1 LLKIIN
7 KNTVTNLFFITMI
20 KSFKE
25 NNIYT
30 ETVFE
35 YLNKFLNFL
44 QVEKK
49 YSSNTIEA
57 YDRDLFYFLKFF
69 SDLRQAEIDVNAL
82 ESISLFDLRKWL
94 SQRSLNHSNS
104 SNARAV
110 AVLRS
115 FFKFLKRHNLILNQ
129 EIDKLKTPKIIKPLP
144 RPVAIDDIKKIIDEI
159 AVIRKKDWHVKRD
172 QALIYMIYG
181 CGLRISEA
189 LSVRLIDIQNFEN
202 LVVMGKGKKQRIVPL
217 LEPVVEALK
226 KYFQI
231 CPYNFNFDVNN
242 PLRLKSI
249 FIKDNCKAMTRFDY
263 NGLLTLIRKKLNLS
277 EEITPHSFRHSFA
290 THLLQNGSD
299 LRVIQDL
306 LGHESLST
314 TQKYTKIDRVK
325 IIEAFQKYANR

>member
-1 LLKIIN
+1 
-7 KNTVTNLFFITMI
+7 
-20 KSFKE
+20 
-25 NNIYT
+25 
-30 ETVFE
+30 
-35 YLNKFLNFL
+35 L

-57 YDRDLFYFLKFF
+57 YHRDLVFFLNFF
-69 SDLRQAEIDVNAL
+69 SDLKQTKVDVDTL
-82 ESISLFDLRKWL
+82 ESLSLFDLRKWL
-94 SQRSLNHSNS
+94 SQRSLNHANS

-115 FFKFLKRHNLILNQ
+115 FFKFLKRRNLITNQ
-129 EIDKLKTPKIIKPLP
+129 EIDKLKTPKIVKSLP
-144 RPVAIDDIKKIIDEI
+144 RPVAIIDIKKIIEEI
-159 AVIRKKDWHVKRD
+159 AVIRKKEWHAKRD
-172 QALIYMIYG
+172 QALIYLVYG

-189 LSVRLIDIQNFEN
+189 LSVRMIDIQNFEN

-217 LEPVVEALK
+217 LEPVINALR

-231 CPYNFNFDVNN
+231 CPYNLNADLNN
-242 PLRLKSI
+242 PLRLQSI
-249 FIKDNCKAMTRFDY
+249 FLKDNGQAMTRFDY
-263 NGLLTLIRKKLNLS
+263 NQLITLIRRKLNLS
-277 EEITPHSFRHSFA
+277 EDITPHSFRHSFA

-325 IIEAFQKYANR
+325 IIEAFQKFANR

>member
-1 LLKIIN
+1 
-7 KNTVTNLFFITMI
+7 MI
-20 KSFKE
+20 ENFKE

-30 ETVFE
+30 QNVKQ

-57 YDRDLFYFLKFF
+57 YHRDLVFFLNFF
-69 SDLRQAEIDVNAL
+69 SDLKQTKVDVDTL
-82 ESISLFDLRKWL
+82 ESLSLFDLRKWL
-94 SQRSLNHSNS
+94 SQRSLNHANS

-115 FFKFLKRHNLILNQ
+115 FFKFLKRRNLITNQ
-129 EIDKLKTPKIIKPLP
+129 EIDKLKTPKIVKSLP
-144 RPVAIDDIKKIIDEI
+144 RPVAIADIKKIIEEI
-159 AVIRKKDWHVKRD
+159 AVIRKKEWHAKRD
-172 QALIYMIYG
+172 QALIYLVYG

-189 LSVRLIDIQNFEN
+189 LSIRMIDIQNFEN

-217 LEPVVEALK
+217 LEPVIDALK

-231 CPYNFNFDVNN
+231 CPYNLNADLNN
-242 PLRLKSI
+242 PLRLQNI
-249 FIKDNCKAMTRFDY
+249 FLKDNGQAMTRFDY
-263 NGLLTLIRKKLNLS
+263 NQLITLIRRKLNLS
-277 EEITPHSFRHSFA
+277 EDITPHSFRHSFA

-325 IIEAFQKYANR
+325 IIEAFQKFANR

>member
-1 LLKIIN
+1 
-7 KNTVTNLFFITMI
+7 MI
-20 KSFKE
+20 ENFKE
-25 NNIYT
+25 NNNYT
-30 ETVFE
+30 QNVKQ

-57 YDRDLFYFLKFF
+57 YHRDLVFFLNFF
-69 SDLRQAEIDVNAL
+69 SDLKQTKVDVDTL
-82 ESISLFDLRKWL
+82 ESLSLFDLRKWL
-94 SQRSLNHSNS
+94 SQRSLNHTNS

-115 FFKFLKRHNLILNQ
+115 FFKFLKRRNLITNQ
-129 EIDKLKTPKIIKPLP
+129 EIDKLKTPKIVKSLP
-144 RPVAIDDIKKIIDEI
+144 RPVAIADIKKIIEEI
-159 AVIRKKDWHVKRD
+159 AVIRKKEWHAKRD
-172 QALIYMIYG
+172 QALIYLVYG

-189 LSVRLIDIQNFEN
+189 LSIRMIDIQNFQN

-217 LEPVVEALK
+217 LEPVIDALK

-231 CPYNFNFDVNN
+231 CPYNLNADLNN
-242 PLRLKSI
+242 PLRLQSI
-249 FIKDNCKAMTRFDY
+249 FLKDNGQAMARFDY
-263 NGLLTLIRKKLNLS
+263 NQLITLIRRKLNLS
-277 EEITPHSFRHSFA
+277 EDITPHSFRHSFA

-325 IIEAFQKYANR
+325 IIEAFQKFANR

>member
-1 LLKIIN
+1 
-7 KNTVTNLFFITMI
+7 MI
-20 KSFKE
+20 ENFKE

-30 ETVFE
+30 QNVKQ

-57 YDRDLFYFLKFF
+57 YHRDLVFFLNFF
-69 SDLRQAEIDVNAL
+69 SDLKQTKVDVDTL
-82 ESISLFDLRKWL
+82 ESLSLFDLRKWL
-94 SQRSLNHSNS
+94 SQRSLNHANS

-115 FFKFLKRHNLILNQ
+115 FFKFLKRRNLITNQ
-129 EIDKLKTPKIIKPLP
+129 EIDKLKTPKIVKSLP
-144 RPVAIDDIKKIIDEI
+144 RPVAIIDIKKIIEEI
-159 AVIRKKDWHVKRD
+159 AVIRRKEWHAKRD
-172 QALIYMIYG
+172 QALIYLVYG

-189 LSVRLIDIQNFEN
+189 LSVRMIDIQNFEN

-217 LEPVVEALK
+217 LEPVINALR

-231 CPYNFNFDVNN
+231 CPYNLNADLNN
-242 PLRLKSI
+242 PLRLQSI
-249 FIKDNCKAMTRFDY
+249 FLKDNGQAMTRFDY
-263 NGLLTLIRKKLNLS
+263 NQLITLIRRKLNLS
-277 EEITPHSFRHSFA
+277 EDITPHSFRHSFA

-325 IIEAFQKYANR
+325 IIEAFQKFANR

>member
-1 LLKIIN
+1 
-7 KNTVTNLFFITMI
+7 MI
-20 KSFKE
+20 EDFKE
-25 NNIYT
+25 NNT
-30 ETVFE
+30 CTRTVNE

-49 YSSNTIEA
+49 YSANTLEA
-57 YDRDLFYFLKFF
+57 YYRDLVFFLNFF
-69 SDLRQAEIDVNAL
+69 SNLRQVKVDVDTL
-82 ESISLFDLRKWL
+82 ESLSLFDLRKWL
-94 SQRSLNHSNS
+94 STRGLDHTNS

-115 FFKFLKRHNLILNQ
+115 FFKFLKRNNLIINQ
-129 EIDKLKTPKIIKPLP
+129 EIDKLKTPKISKSLP
-144 RPVAIDDIKKIIDEI
+144 RPVAIVDIKKIIDEI

-172 QALIYMIYG
+172 QALIYLIYG

-189 LSVRLIDIQNFEN
+189 LSIRLVDIQNFQN
-202 LVVMGKGKKQRIVPL
+202 IVVMGKGKKQRIIPL
-217 LEPVVEALK
+217 LEPVTDALK

-231 CPYNFNFDVNN
+231 CPYKFNTDLNN
-242 PLRLKSI
+242 PLRLKGI
-249 FIKDNCKAMTRFDY
+249 FIKDNCQAMTRFDY
-263 NGLLTLIRKKLNLS
+263 NQLITLIRRKLNLS
-277 EEITPHSFRHSFA
+277 EDITPHSFRHSFA

-325 IIEAFQKYANR
+325 IIEAFQKFANR

>member
-1 LLKIIN
+1 
-7 KNTVTNLFFITMI
+7 MI
-20 KSFKE
+20 ENFKE

-30 ETVFE
+30 QNVKQ

-57 YDRDLFYFLKFF
+57 YHRDLVFFLNFF
-69 SDLRQAEIDVNAL
+69 SDLKQTKVDVDTL
-82 ESISLFDLRKWL
+82 ESLSLFDLRKWL
-94 SQRSLNHSNS
+94 SQRSLNHANS

-115 FFKFLKRHNLILNQ
+115 FFKFLKRRNLITNQ
-129 EIDKLKTPKIIKPLP
+129 EIDKLKTPKIVKSLP
-144 RPVAIDDIKKIIDEI
+144 RPVAIIDIKKIIEEI
-159 AVIRKKDWHVKRD
+159 AVIRKKEWHAKRD
-172 QALIYMIYG
+172 QALIYLVYG

-189 LSVRLIDIQNFEN
+189 LSVRMIDIQNFEN

-217 LEPVVEALK
+217 LEPVINALR

-231 CPYNFNFDVNN
+231 CPYNLNADLNN
-242 PLRLKSI
+242 PLRLQSI
-249 FIKDNCKAMTRFDY
+249 FLKDNGQAMTRFDY
-263 NGLLTLIRKKLNLS
+263 NQLITLIRRKLNLS
-277 EEITPHSFRHSFA
+277 EDITPHSFRHSFA

-325 IIEAFQKYANR
+325 IIEAFQKFANR

>member
-1 LLKIIN
+1 
-7 KNTVTNLFFITMI
+7 MI
-20 KSFKE
+20 ENFKE
-25 NNIYT
+25 NNSHT
-30 ETVFE
+30 QTVKQ

-57 YDRDLFYFLKFF
+57 YHRDLVFFLNFF
-69 SDLRQAEIDVNAL
+69 SDLKQTKVDVDTL
-82 ESISLFDLRKWL
+82 ESLSLFDLRKWL
-94 SQRSLNHSNS
+94 SQRSLNHTNS

-115 FFKFLKRHNLILNQ
+115 FFKFLKRRNLITNQ
-129 EIDKLKTPKIIKPLP
+129 EIDKLKTPKIVKSLP
-144 RPVAIDDIKKIIDEI
+144 RPVAITDIKKIIEEI
-159 AVIRKKDWHVKRD
+159 AVIRKKEWHAKRD
-172 QALIYMIYG
+172 QALIYLVYG

-189 LSVRLIDIQNFEN
+189 LSIRMIDIQNFQN

-217 LEPVVEALK
+217 LEPVIDALK

-231 CPYNFNFDVNN
+231 CPYNLNADLNN
-242 PLRLKSI
+242 PLRLQSI
-249 FIKDNCKAMTRFDY
+249 FLKDNGQAMTRFDY
-263 NGLLTLIRKKLNLS
+263 NQLITLIRRKLNLS
-277 EEITPHSFRHSFA
+277 EDITPHSFRHSFA

-325 IIEAFQKYANR
+325 IIEAFQKFANR